1 MPDSII
7 RKGMFELKKG
17 LLILMAAMLTLSMAS
32 CGSNKKDSDNTTDT
46 VSTEASTQ
54 AADNATEEPAATLD
68 VDNAADQVDMGK
80 VEGTKLEDTTS
91 EDSSLSASG
100 EIGNFEVSIEDA
112 KVIDYEG
119 NKVIAIS
126 YKFKN
131 NTSEPRSFDS
141 MMTTDV
147 TQNGSEL
154 PPVVVTGVEGLNTN
168 SAMTQVESGDS
179 VTLQKTFI
187 LRDEASDVN
196 VVVHKYEEPQGA
208 SVSKAFKLQ

>member
-1 MPDSII
+1 
-7 RKGMFELKKG
+7 MFELKKG

-32 CGSNKKDSDNTTDT
+32 CGGDKNDSDNT
-46 VSTEASTQ
+46 VSTEVSTQ

-100 EIGNFEVSIEDA
+100 EIGSFEVSIEDA

-154 PPVVVTGVEGLNTN
+154 PPIVVTGVEGLNTN

>member
-1 MPDSII
+1 
-7 RKGMFELKKG
+7 
-17 LLILMAAMLTLSMAS
+17 MAAMLTLSMAS
-32 CGSNKKDSDNTTDT
+32 CGGDKNDLDNTNTA
-46 VSTEASTQ
+46 STEASTQ

-68 VDNAADQVDMGK
+68 VDNAADQVDMEK

-91 EDSSLSASG
+91 EDSALSASG
-100 EIGNFEVSIEDA
+100 EIGSFEVSIEDA

-154 PPVVVTGVEGLNTN
+154 PPIVVTGVEGLNTN

-187 LRDEASDVN
+187 LRDETSDVN